1 MTQEKLREIIDLYRK
16 HFKEIGVE
24 PAPHRYDR
32 VVVNRDRALAHV
44 ADMLPKME
52 KMLDE
57 GKIEKFMRWLGFI
70 QGVLWALGIDT
81 IEELKD
87 VNRPD
92 TDPEAAPV

>member
-1 MTQEKLREIIDLYRK
+1 MTQEKLRKVIAQYRK
-16 HFKEIGVE
+16 RFEEMGVE
-24 PAPHRYDR
+24 PAPYLYDR
-32 VVVNRDRALAHV
+32 VVVNRDRALAHA

-57 GKIEKFMRWLGFI
+57 GEIEKLMRWLGFI
-70 QGVLWALGIDT
+70 QGALWALGIDT

-92 TDPEAAPV
+92 TAPEAAPV